1 MLVFD
6 DSFEHDVWN
15 DGDAARFVLIVDI
28 WHPELTAEERRTLP
42 AI

>member
-1 MLVFD
+1 MLIFD

-15 DGDAARFVLIVDI
+15 EGDSARFVLIVDI
-28 WHPELTAEERRTLP
+28 WHPELTEEERRTLP